1 VTVLSSLASFAVIAG
16 LLTIIPGLDT
26 ALVLRAAVNL
36 GRPAGFATATG
47 ILTGT
52 LIWGAAAAVGVSA
65 LLTASRDGYD
75 ALRLAGAAYL
85 LLLGGSLLGRR
96 WRQRRAVSPAAAAGQ
111 ATACATPVTVRAEP
125 AGPGVSAGLAV
136 PGPVA
141 APGTVAASRTAPAGG
156 TRAGDA
162 APAARPAV
170 SALLGLWSRG
180 VLTNLLNPKVGV
192 FYVAMLPQFIPA
204 RSPHLLMG
212 LALAGV
218 HDLEGLIWFTLLIA
232 AAHRA
237 RRWLR
242 GDRMAAVMDRV
253 TGTVLIAF
261 GVRLALSRSQ
271 A

>member
-26 ALVLRAAVNL
+26 ALVLRAAVSQ
-36 GRPAGFATATG
+36 GRLAGFATATG
-47 ILTGT
+47 VLTGT
-52 LIWGAAAAVGVSA
+52 LVWGAAAAAGVSA

-75 ALRLAGAAYL
+75 ALRLAGAGYL
-85 LLLGGSLLGRR
+85 LLLGGTMLWRS
-96 WRQRRAVSPAAAAGQ
+96 WRQRHAAAGTAAAAAG
-111 ATACATPVTVRAEP
+111 TLVTDQ
-125 AGPGVSAGLAV
+125 
-136 PGPVA
+136 PGPA
-141 APGTVAASRTAPAGG
+141 APAGLG
-156 TRAGDA
+156 AAGPAAIFAAPAASPPAAATRTRPGGAAPAGDA
-162 APAARPAV
+162 AAAARTGWPAM
-170 SALLGLWSRG
+170 LRMWSRG
-180 VLTNLLNPKVGV
+180 VLTNVLNPKVGV

-204 RSPHLLMG
+204 RSSHLLMG

-218 HDLEGLIWFTLLIA
+218 HDLEGLIWFTLMIA

-242 GDRMAAVMDRV
+242 SDRVARAMDRV

-261 GVRLALSRSQ
+261 GVRLALSRSP